1 MKRRGKGGEEGVEEG
16 VEEDV
21 EEGTE
26 IRGGGMRGY
35 GGRVWEIEEDV

>member
-1 MKRRGKGGEEGVEEG
+1 MWEGMGEDVEEG

-26 IRGGGMRGY
+26 IRGGGMKRY
-35 GGRVWEIEEDV
+35 GGRVWETEEDV